1 MKGKEILM
9 DKKITCPY
17 CDSDEVKEHPCL
29 YGERPVAPEVNHDNS
44 IKKYE
49 IYRCLKCGREFD

>member
-1 MKGKEILM
+1 ME
-9 DKKITCPY
+9 DKITCPY